1 MSSTQAD
8 GSATEQAKQ
17 SAQQGAEQVKS
28 AARDG
33 AEQARDRARDEV
45 DRRSTE
51 AGEQVTATADAIRQ
65 ASSHLREQGQDGPAR
80 LVEQAAG
87 HVERAGSWLKE
98 SDGDSILRD
107 VEDFARRQP
116 LAVIVG
122 GVVTG
127 FALSRLLKASSRDR
141 YEARGP
147 VQPSNRQIPRTT
159 TDPNGA
165 GAGMPPIPTPPE
177 ATSGRPS
184 PPYGDPAG
192 GATAPGI

>member
-17 SAQQGAEQVKS
+17 TAQQGAEQVKG
-28 AARDG
+28 AAQQG
-33 AEQARDRARDEV
+33 AQQARDRARDEV
-45 DRRSTE
+45 DRRSTD
-51 AGEQVTATADAIRQ
+51 AGQQASATADAIRQ

-87 HVERAGSWLKE
+87 HVERAGSWLQE
-98 SDGDSILRD
+98 SDGDRILND

-116 LAVIVG
+116 LAVIAG
-122 GVVTG
+122 GVAVG

-141 YEARGP
+141 YDQRGSA
-147 VQPSNRQIPRTT
+147 QPPSRQLPRTT
-159 TDPNGA
+159 TAPA
-165 GAGMPPIPTPPE
+165 GAPADRSPMPPIPTPTEP
-177 ATSGRPS
+177 AT
-184 PPYGDPAG
+184 